1 MAAVAVVQDPA
12 SFPAG
17 QPLGGGGPSAEDRP
31 RSLKPT
37 FTRGD
42 RTFRGICTVA
52 AAVSLVIIVS
62 TTIFLFA
69 KSVPAIQSTGIK
81 DFFTTSE
88 WAPSQDYFG
97 VAGLLIGTVIV
108 ALIALVVAVPA
119 ALGLA
124 LFINEYAPH
133 RARRVLVGAVDLL
146 AAMPSLI
153 FGMWGLYAFQE
164 PLVGVAKWLNQHLD
178 ALPFFRLSEEGASL
192 TGSSFVVGMV
202 VAIMIVPV
210 ITSVSRDVM
219 AQCPRG
225 LCEGAFALGGSRWG
239 MIRDVI
245 IPFGK
250 GGIVGSVLLGF
261 GRALGET
268 IAVAL
273 IVVLSIEAN
282 PFVLEEGGGSIA
294 ALIAVKFNEARDLEI
309 SGLIAAGF
317 ALFLLTLVV
326 NLGARRIVARSRVA
340 T

>member
-1 MAAVAVVQDPA
+1 MAPVAVVDDPLQFA
-12 SFPAG
+12 AG
-17 QPLGGGGPSAEDRP
+17 PPPDAAPQPRA
-31 RSLKPT
+31 LKPT

-42 RTFRGICTVA
+42 RTFRGICTAA

-62 TTIFLFA
+62 TTVFLFA
-69 KSVPAIQSTGIK
+69 KAVPAVSSTGLK
-81 DFFTTSE
+81 DFITTSE
-88 WAPSQDYFG
+88 WAPAKDHFG
-97 VAGLLIGTVIV
+97 VLGLLIGTVIIAAF
-108 ALIALVVAVPA
+108 ALIVAVPL

-133 RARRVLVGAVDLL
+133 RARRVLIGAVDLL

-164 PLVGVAKWLNQHLD
+164 PLVGVSKWLNQHLD
-178 ALPFFRLSEEGASL
+178 ALPFFRLSKDGASL
-192 TGSSFVVGMV
+192 TQSSFVVGMV

-210 ITSVSRDVM
+210 ITAVSRDVM

-273 IVVLSIEAN
+273 IIVLSIKAN

-294 ALIAVKFNEARDLEI
+294 GLIAVKFGEADNMEI

-317 ALFLLTLVV
+317 ALFLLTLAV
-326 NLGARRIVARSRVA
+326 NLAARRIVARSRVA
-340 T
+340 G